1 MKKFL
6 TRLLFTLMLI
16 ITIGILIVPVII
28 SLLIWMF
35 TQRGLLW
42 IVRLI
47 DWMFTAP
54 IKNSN

>member
-6 TRLLFTLMLI
+6 TRLLFTLMFI
-16 ITIGILIVPVII
+16 IVIGILIVPVIV
-28 SLLIWMF
+28 SLFIWVF

-47 DWMFTAP
+47 DWMFT
-54 IKNSN
+54 IKK